1 MNCTSTIEPNK
12 KYEPLQNQ
20 ATLSNCPTATVYKN
34 FATIFEAV
42 IKAGIDFALGKKWI
56 ERTRC
61 SAPILSRQKEV
72 FAGLGAGAAAL
83 LQPEA
88 GLEMFESVQAKA
100 IHACLLG

>member
-20 ATLSNCPTATVYKN
+20 AILSNCPTATVYKN
-34 FATIFEAV
+34 FAAIFEAV
-42 IKAGIDFALGKKWI
+42 IKAGIDFALGKKGSN
-56 ERTRC
+56 EL
-61 SAPILSRQKEV
+61 AVPPPILSQQKEV

-83 LQPEA
+83 LQPEV